1 MTAADWTALF
11 SSLVPSLRRSII
23 SDLSEQDDATL
34 GNPPEEIMAD
44 IRRARLD
51 RERRRLIME
60 QLALHAPSA
69 ANLTLSAVLQGRPTP
84 RTVRISTP
92 KGSTTKQ
99 ILDPEAITC
108 LLVLLF
114 MEQHRLHVHRMH
126 RVVRQISQH
135 PETRAWV
142 MATIINI
149 IEECHGVRE
158 NISGPLLPLPETVH
172 HRDQWL
178 NLTCAGALGSHS
190 PVFSTERSLK
200 GGSAHKVSV
209 HPHAC
214 PIVCKN
220 ALELLVVMG
229 KHFSSSFLPPKL
241 IAHPKDPALPPPLA
255 THQVTSNF
263 WQILTRL
270 NDGTSRKGKGSSKM
284 SQYGRE
290 EPEDPKSM
298 FSQSFI
304 AHLIQ
309 FLEHPVISK
318 NPVLTN
324 KLLRML
330 VVISGAIP
338 RTGLSIQTEEEEKEK
353 EKEQQSAAAEGG
365 TTAQG
370 ESSTGQGGSS
380 TRQGES
386 STAQGES
393 STAQGES
400 STAQGE
406 SSTGQ
411 GESSTAQGE
420 SSTAQGESSTGQGGS
435 STAQGESSTAQGE
448 SSTAQ
453 GESSTAQGES
463 STGQGESSTGQG
475 ESSTAQ
481 GESSTAQG
489 GSTTAQQSSENQ
501 VVPVAM
507 DSSSGPSGVQVRDD
521 VFEKE
526 EESIVEPRLLRYIM
540 KLLLCSAS
548 LTDSAEEDATKLLMN
563 LSHSSPATRQ
573 AVMHLMIEAAK
584 DVGRKVRAQID
595 KLLEELIANMDSLK
609 KPHSARG
616 VEREGGSSSSQS
628 QWPPSSHPALRGV
641 ILPQGAGSKK
651 KVDHTH
657 DIHLPAMT
665 PLTCKGS
672 QQALF
677 LRILKVVHDLRDAAL
692 IAAKG
697 RLRRQGKVSRDFT
710 MDHLLPRMSVQLEME
725 ELWEQLSE
733 CLNALADTQ
742 DPHAVLVLQP
752 AVEAFFI
759 VHGVSGD
766 YRKYKETEGSN
777 SVSPHPLSSLS
788 DDFAIPGS
796 PLVHPTIQPPPTL
809 DERSTRHMPPD
820 LVKFL
825 KFAGNREGA

>member
-1 MTAADWTALF
+1 
-11 SSLVPSLRRSII
+11 
-23 SDLSEQDDATL
+23 
-34 GNPPEEIMAD
+34 
-44 IRRARLD
+44 
-51 RERRRLIME
+51 ME
-60 QLALHAPSA
+60 QLASQASTTA
-69 ANLTLSAVLQGRPTP
+69 SYTLSAVLQGRPTT
-84 RTVRISTP
+84 RAVRISTP
-92 KGSTTKQ
+92 KESITKQ

-114 MEQHRLHVHRMH
+114 MDQHRLHVHRMH

-142 MATIINI
+142 LATIINI
-149 IEECHGVRE
+149 IEECHGVKE
-158 NISGPLLPLPETVH
+158 TATGPLLPLPETVH

-190 PVFSTERSLK
+190 PVFSIQRSAK

-220 ALELLVVMG
+220 ALELLVVMA
-229 KHFSSSFLPPKL
+229 KQFSSSFLPPKL
-241 IAHPKDPALPPPLA
+241 IAHPKEPALPPPLT

-263 WQILTRL
+263 WQVLARL

-290 EPEDPKSM
+290 EPADLKSM

-338 RTGLSIQTEEEEKEK
+338 RTGLSLQSEEKEK
-353 EKEQQSAAAEGG
+353 EVEQPSVATTVSSG
-365 TTAQG
+365 TAPG
-370 ESSTGQGGSS
+370 ESDKPQQGSD
-380 TRQGES
+380 TQK
-386 STAQGES
+386 
-393 STAQGES
+393 
-400 STAQGE
+400 
-406 SSTGQ
+406 
-411 GESSTAQGE
+411 
-420 SSTAQGESSTGQGGS
+420 
-435 STAQGESSTAQGE
+435 
-448 SSTAQ
+448 
-453 GESSTAQGES
+453 
-463 STGQGESSTGQG
+463 
-475 ESSTAQ
+475 
-481 GESSTAQG
+481 
-489 GSTTAQQSSENQ
+489 
-501 VVPVAM
+501 VPEAM
-507 DSSSGPSGVQVRDD
+507 DSSSGPSGVQGRDD

-526 EESIVEPRLLRYIM
+526 EESIVEPRLLRYDM
-540 KLLLCSAS
+540 KLLLSSAS

-563 LSHSSPATRQ
+563 LSHSSPATRH
-573 AVMHLMIEAAK
+573 AVMHLMTEAAK

-595 KLLEELIANMDSLK
+595 TLLEELIANMESLK
-609 KPHSARG
+609 KPRAAHG
-616 VEREGGSSSSQS
+616 MEKEGGPSSSQG

-641 ILPQGAGSKK
+641 VLPQGAGSKK

-697 RLRRQGKVSRDFT
+697 RLRRQGKVYRDFT

-725 ELWEQLSE
+725 ELWEQLSQ
-733 CLNALADTQ
+733 CLDALADTQ

-766 YRKYKETEGSN
+766 YRKYKEAEAN
-777 SVSPHPLSSLS
+777 EAASPHPLLSMS

-796 PLVHPTIQPPPTL
+796 PLVQPTIQPPPNL
-809 DERSTRHMPPD
+809 DERNTRNMSPD
-820 LVKFL
+820 LIKFL
-825 KFAGNREGA
+825 KFAGKVGLCIWC